1 MMAQTKT
8 VLLDLA
14 LALLLLSLIN
24 FKIVNADFSDIDQPP
39 NDNVDE
45 FDSRGAGPVFGT
57 GVSKGFRNWM
67 LRWLEGGDIADLV
80 EMATLPRRLLVGIE
94 KILNFFEQH
103 SDELLVDALL
113 GIKISNEQ
121 LNETLHQIPEEE
133 TLLASAIRKLI
144 NKGRKIMEVAVPNTR
159 QRFEDFEVIGG
170 VLKVHMNWPMV
181 TKSLPPVVEL
191 QSEKD
196 DNKVSPECLSPFR
209 TDTES
214 LSDHCI
220 SQLFPDERLADTT
233 SARCQLDDECI
244 QRVFLS
250 CHGYD
255 LTHQLLYLMIGIKS
269 ECSQVL
275 ADRLREMAP
284 SSVQKQQTIE
294 SIIDGFCLD
303 IYRESLNISAAGFPL
318 NKRDLFIEQAVLCG
332 LLNYIDFFRQD
343 WVAINL
349 SWQQPQGCYN
359 YRDAD
364 SDAATGKSVFH
375 RRVKRR
381 ELTFEDGCSSHRTG
395 LAVAYFSVLLRHITS
410 AI

>member
-24 FKIVNADFSDIDQPP
+24 VQIVNADFSDIDQPP

-45 FDSRGAGPVFGT
+45 FDSRGAGPAFGT
-57 GVSKGFRNWM
+57 GLSKGFRNWM
-67 LRWLEGGDIADLV
+67 LRWLEGGDIAELAGI
-80 EMATLPRRLLVGIE
+80 ATLPRRLLVGIE
-94 KILNFFEQH
+94 KILNFFEEH
-103 SDELLVDALL
+103 TDELLVDALL

-121 LNETLHQIPEEE
+121 LNETLHQIPEDD
-133 TLLASAIRKLI
+133 TLLASAISKLI
-144 NKGRKIMEVAVPNTR
+144 NQGRKIMEVAVPDTR
-159 QRFEDFEVIGG
+159 KRFEDFEVIGG
-170 VLKVHMNWPMV
+170 VLKVHMDWPMV
-181 TKSLPPVVEL
+181 PKSLPSVDEL
-191 QSEKD
+191 KSEKD
-196 DNKVSPECLSPFR
+196 DNKVSPECPPFSK
-209 TDTES
+209 DTER
-214 LSDHCI
+214 LSDYCI
-220 SQLFPDERLADTT
+220 SQLLPDDGLTDVS

-244 QRVFLS
+244 QRVYLS

-275 ADRLREMAP
+275 VDRLREMAP

-294 SIIDGFCLD
+294 SIIEGFCLD
-303 IYRESLNISAAGFPL
+303 IYRESLNISDAGFPL

-359 YRDAD
+359 YRDTEYN
-364 SDAATGKSVFH
+364 AATGKSVFH

-381 ELTFEDGCSSHRTG
+381 ELTFGDGCSSHRTG